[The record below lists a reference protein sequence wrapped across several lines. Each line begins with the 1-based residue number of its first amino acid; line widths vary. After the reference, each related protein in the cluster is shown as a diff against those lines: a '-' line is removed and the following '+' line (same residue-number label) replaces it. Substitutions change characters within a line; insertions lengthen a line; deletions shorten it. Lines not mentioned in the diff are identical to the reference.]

1 MPLGKTPYFPDGAD
15 VVEQLIE
22 IPLPGRTFAS
32 PTGDAFAR
40 GPGATLP
47 SFVAGPENR
56 VAASVVGRLRS
67 APLPSD
73 EEAADLGPGPGGPS
87 LLALYGPNGVGKTH
101 LVRGLVEHWQ
111 QHRGADRAAY
121 VTAADFRRE
130 YLAAIGCEAVVEFRR
145 RFRTRELLAI
155 DDLHQLPS
163 DQFLMEELRY
173 TLDDCQDAGRIVLVT
188 APRAASCLSNLPAD
202 VRSRLAAG
210 LVLQLAPP
218 GAAAR
223 LAILGQASAALG
235 RRLSDDAARRLAG
248 RVSGTANELI
258 GALFQLLSA
267 TPSGAVTELE
277 QVDEYLS
284 ARAARQ
290 CTLREMIAV
299 VARYYDLP
307 QKVLKSG
314 SRKQAAVL
322 ARATVVYLARE
333 LAGASYEQI
342 GRALGGRD
350 HTTIMHNFRTIQRD
364 RQRDWQTLETLDELR
379 RILLSP

>member
-1 MPLGKTPYFPDGAD
+1 L
-15 VVEQLIE
+15 L
-22 IPLPGRTFAS
+22 
-32 PTGDAFAR
+32 AFY
-40 GPGATLP
+40 
-47 SFVAGPENR
+47 
-56 VAASVVGRLRS
+56 
-67 APLPSD
+67 
-73 EEAADLGPGPGGPS
+73 GPS
-87 LLALYGPNGVGKTH
+87 GVGKTH

-111 QHRGADRAAY
+111 AHRGANSAAY

-130 YLAAIGCEAVVEFRR
+130 CLAAIRDGAVVEFRR

-155 DDLHQLPS
+155 DDLQQLPS
-163 DQFLMEELRY
+163 DEYLMEELRY
-173 TLDDCQDAGRIVLVT
+173 TLDDCQEAGRFVLVT
-188 APRAASCLSNLPAD
+188 SPRAASLLSNLSAD

-218 GAAAR
+218 GPAAR
-223 LAILGQASAALG
+223 LQIVSQTSAALG
-235 RRLSDDAARRLAG
+235 RRLSGDAIRQLVG
-248 RVSGTANELI
+248 RTPGTAHELI
-258 GALFQLLSA
+258 GTLFQLLSA
-267 TPSGAVTELE
+267 TPINAVTDLE

-290 CTLREMIAV
+290 CTLCEIIAV
-299 VARYYDLP
+299 VARYYGLP
-307 QKVLKSG
+307 QKVLKSD

-350 HTTIMHNFRTIQRD
+350 HSTIMHNFRTIQRD
-364 RQRDWQTLETLDELR
+364 RQRDWQTQETLDDLR